1 MNISNSTIL
10 ETLWETL
17 TVDPNEVNLL
27 QDWIEKS
34 ETFFGEPGA
43 RAALRRAAD
52 LPDCWLAKIWITR
65 RMLLEEARLEDSLD
79 LYREVLRLAPKKS
92 VAVQEIAG
100 LLGEAGYFREAID
113 LLLPIY
119 SPEDHG
125 PWAGFNL
132 FNACEDDH
140 DLNSAQD
147 VLNRMKA
154 AHWPDE
160 PGSHYLK
167 EIVRIR
173 QKKLMILREMRDA
186 ALN

>member
-1 MNISNSTIL
+1 MNTSTSTTL
-10 ETLWETL
+10 QTLWETL
-17 TVDPNEVNLL
+17 AVDPNEVSLL
-27 QDWIEKS
+27 QSWIEQNEK
-34 ETFFGEPGA
+34 FFGEPGA

-52 LPDCWLAKIWITR
+52 LPESWLAKIWTTR
-65 RMLLEEARLEDSLD
+65 LLLEEGRLEDSLD
-79 LYREVLRLAPKKS
+79 LYREALRLAPKKS

-100 LLGEAGYFREAID
+100 HLGQAGYFREAID

-132 FNACEDDH
+132 FNTCEDAD
-140 DLNSAQD
+140 DLDSAQD

-160 PGSHYLK
+160 PGSHYLRN
-167 EIVRIR
+167 IVRIR
-173 QKKLMILREMRDA
+173 QEKLMILREMRDA
-186 ALN
+186 AHN